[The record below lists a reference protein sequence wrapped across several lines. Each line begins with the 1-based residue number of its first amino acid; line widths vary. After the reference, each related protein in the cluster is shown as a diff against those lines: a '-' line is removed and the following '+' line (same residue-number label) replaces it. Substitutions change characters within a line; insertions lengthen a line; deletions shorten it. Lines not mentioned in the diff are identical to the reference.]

1 MGSTWGLFR
10 LDGFTMIIGVWWTES
25 NLMGLG
31 GSKIMAF

>member
-10 LDGFTMIIGVWWTES
+10 LDDFTVIIGVWWIES